1 MNVQRL
7 FKHRSNKQS
16 AVVSGWLIKL
26 SHVFTT
32 AGFWSPFFSLYNVIY
47 SYAFASIQG
56 LCRGTRDSCHVV
68 LIGIMVESLCCES
81 FVNPKP
87 FVLLFLHVSLFSG
100 KSHRVQA
107 SSHCEKSRWSL
118 RDSMQEFL
126 EMVNLSEEK
135 CLSWEDSCVCTFAA
149 TNFPSVKG
157 WPSSHL
163 EPTQGLEALVENHQV
178 GQVTCSL
185 VWGAAGARA
194 GVKTW
199 PRRWWRAR
207 RTHIARWTSCFFPF
221 SKCVLYVEV
230 NTFSCLPH
238 FPITY
243 PMSITEMF
251 FTPDVLK
258 SYDAAPGQHTFICFS
273 CSLSNWVSCGQFVY
287 DFHCITES
295 VLALG
300 HVLRSLEG
308 ADVKE
313 RARSGSSVM
322 IHGHCV
328 WWWEMVGV
336 SKLHV
341 VATIFWELLTGTD
354 QTCLVL
360 CPITCKVVFRCLL
373 LYSFYWLLFLC
384 CRNLPKS

>member
-26 SHVFTT
+26 SHVSTT
-32 AGFWSPFFSLYNVIY
+32 AGFWSLFFSLYNVIY
-47 SYAFASIQG
+47 RYAFASIQS

-68 LIGIMVESLCCES
+68 FIGIMVESLCCES

-107 SSHCEKSRWSL
+107 SSHCVKSRWSL

-135 CLSWEDSCVCTFAA
+135 YLSWEEPCVCTFAA
-149 TNFPSVKG
+149 TDFPSVKG
-157 WPSSHL
+157 WAGSHL

-178 GQVTCSL
+178 GQVTCSF

-221 SKCVLYVEV
+221 SKCV
-230 NTFSCLPH
+230 FSYH
-238 FPITY
+238 VSHVTY
-243 PMSITEMF
+243 R
-251 FTPDVLK
+251 DVF
-258 SYDAAPGQHTFICFS
+258 HTW
-273 CSLSNWVSCGQFVY
+273 CSEIIWCSMRPAY
-287 DFHCITES
+287 FH
-295 VLALG
+295 
-300 HVLRSLEG
+300 
-308 ADVKE
+308 
-313 RARSGSSVM
+313 
-322 IHGHCV
+322 
-328 WWWEMVGV
+328 
-336 SKLHV
+336 
-341 VATIFWELLTGTD
+341 
-354 QTCLVL
+354 
-360 CPITCKVVFRCLL
+360 
-373 LYSFYWLLFLC
+373 LLFLLTFKLGILWVIYLWLSLHNRVC
-384 CRNLPKS
+384 SCSWSCIKKPRGCTCEGTG